1 MEPITALLRETFR
14 QKNIYKMNL
23 VNQANE
29 DSLEK
34 MTQHLFD
41 TGVVTIS
48 DWGALGN
55 DVALTT
61 LDWSDAGTTITE
73 DKFAEMY
80 RDEIT
85 GDVDWDAVRDETH
98 KRMNK
103 ETKVKAGNAA
113 HCIRRFLFEADV
125 GDILLLNTSEGT
137 VITIITSPP
146 YMLEKNAPH
155 RNIDSNHLFGRK
167 VSFQQDEDGDIV
179 SFDSKNLPKPMTP
192 DRLTITT
199 LKRDGKAQLLAESN
213 ALEALASFKIE
224 SEPVD
229 SN

>member
-1 MEPITALLRETFR
+1 MEPTTALLRETFR
-14 QKNIYKMNL
+14 QKSVYKMNL
-23 VNQANE
+23 VNKNNE

-48 DWGALGN
+48 DWGALRN

-61 LDWSDAGTTITE
+61 LDWSEAGATITE

-85 GDVDWDAVRDETH
+85 GDVDWDAVRDQTH

-113 HCIRRFLFEADV
+113 HCIRRFLFEANI

-137 VITIITSPP
+137 VITIITGPP
-146 YMLEKNAPH
+146 HILEKDAPH
-155 RNIDSNHLFGRK
+155 RDIDSNHVFGRE
-167 VSFQQDEDGDIV
+167 VSFQRDEDGEVV

-213 ALEALASFKIE
+213 ALQALASFKTE
-224 SEPVD
+224 SEPAGAD
-229 SN
+229 